1 MKKKY
6 LKCIAASMVWTIP
19 LVWFVMLAFIWK
31 EWPELLQRKST
42 LLYTF
47 GAAALAYLWVITQ
60 MRCRPSPDLLLKEKN
75 LAQEKTVRQQL
86 RAKKPEGI
94 MFGKQDGMYVRKP
107 IEEDGHVL
115 VIGGSGSGK
124 SSAGVIPTLLA
135 NSEIAKFAVDIK
147 GELNYKA
154 TKRTDSKVSVVNPS
168 DRYSAGYNPLYL
180 LNGTSTET
188 RIYETMRLISESL
201 ISLSADVKDPFWK
214 TSARNLLCGLLIY
227 YYKAGYKSFIEL
239 VDVIL
244 SKTIKESVKEIME
257 NAAATSTERKYMIQF
272 VDLAEET
279 LGGIVTEM
287 NNHLALFANDMDVRY
302 ALRDN
307 PNKVTPTMLNTGHS
321 IYLAIREHKLTAYYD
336 FLQLVLN
343 QTFYEMEQR
352 PENAKPVLF
361 IIDELPRILSAG
373 KIERLL
379 DGAKTLR
386 SRRVTLYLIMQSV
399 EALMSAYS
407 ESQAMDLISNC
418 PYIMILDA
426 ASPKTQKMI
435 VEWGGKFLCQK
446 NSWNSSVAK
455 SSINT
460 SFEEK
465 NLIDSTDIMQL
476 KQKEKVMLV
485 TPYGF
490 YIINKNPYYKDPV
503 LRKLSRECTT
513 CNEQLN

>member
-386 SRRVTLYLIMQSV
+386 SRRVTLSDYAI
-399 EALMSAYS
+399 
-407 ESQAMDLISNC
+407 
-418 PYIMILDA
+418 
-426 ASPKTQKMI
+426 
-435 VEWGGKFLCQK
+435 GG
-446 NSWNSSVAK
+446 
-455 SSINT
+455 SIN
-460 SFEEK
+460 
-465 NLIDSTDIMQL
+465 
-476 KQKEKVMLV
+476 
-485 TPYGF
+485 
-490 YIINKNPYYKDPV
+490 
-503 LRKLSRECTT
+503 EC
-513 CNEQLN
+513 L